1 MLETISIKDFALIEE
16 KELDFAPG
24 FTVLSG
30 ETGAGKS
37 ILLGA
42 LGLLLGDKADYD
54 KIRQGQEEAEL
65 SALFSLHDSTS
76 VKPLLTEL
84 NIPFDE
90 ELLIRRKINRHN
102 KSKIYLNG
110 VTVGV
115 QELKAVGKELIVIN
129 AQGAAAKLFSD
140 KLKRQMLDAFLPVPD
155 LVNKTAEAFVAWQ
168 KKEKALQKAKQGR
181 INDEQEKALLMW
193 QQQEIAA
200 LAPQEGEW
208 EEINLNYNALSHH
221 QEILAIAEEIEHS
234 LSKDKGM
241 QEIIVRFIHQ
251 LSLFSKEEKLFLES
265 SDILSSVS
273 NELSEVALLMRS
285 IIGKGELDE
294 AQLKNLQERLQ
305 SYQALA
311 KKYQIAPE
319 DLVRKAEDIEKS
331 LARLNEGQNI
341 GRLQEETDALKRDY
355 LSYATPLTQE
365 REKAGHKLGQEV
377 THILHTLALDKAAFR
392 VRLEKAVPSASG
404 QDKVL
409 FEVAMNV
416 GSPWQEVAK
425 AASGGE
431 LARINLALQVISSR
445 FEQIPVLIFDEV
457 DTGIGG
463 KVADQVGFY
472 LKSLAKNQQIL
483 AITHLPQ
490 VAVYGDQQVRVEKKI
505 REKDTI
511 SEIRSLNEK
520 ERQEEIARML
530 GGGEITDLTLCHAK
544 ELIFLAKN
552 RVILA
557 Q

>member
-168 KKEKALQKAKQGR
+168 NKEKALQKAKQGR

-241 QEIIVRFIHQ
+241 QEIIARFIHQ

-305 SYQALA
+305 SL
-311 KKYQIAPE
+311 
-319 DLVRKAEDIEKS
+319 S
-331 LARLNEGQNI
+331 LI
-341 GRLQEETDALKRDY
+341 
-355 LSYATPLTQE
+355 
-365 REKAGHKLGQEV
+365 
-377 THILHTLALDKAAFR
+377 HI
-392 VRLEKAVPSASG
+392 
-404 QDKVL
+404 
-409 FEVAMNV
+409 
-416 GSPWQEVAK
+416 
-425 AASGGE
+425 
-431 LARINLALQVISSR
+431 
-445 FEQIPVLIFDEV
+445 
-457 DTGIGG
+457 
-463 KVADQVGFY
+463 
-472 LKSLAKNQQIL
+472 
-483 AITHLPQ
+483 
-490 VAVYGDQQVRVEKKI
+490 
-505 REKDTI
+505 
-511 SEIRSLNEK
+511 
-520 ERQEEIARML
+520 
-530 GGGEITDLTLCHAK
+530 
-544 ELIFLAKN
+544 
-552 RVILA
+552 
-557 Q
+557 

>member
-1 MLETISIKDFALIEE
+1 MLETIRIKDFALIEE
-16 KELDFAPG
+16 KELDFTSG

-37 ILLGA
+37 ILLDA

-65 SALFSLHDSTS
+65 SALFSLQDSS
-76 VKPLLTEL
+76 LVKPILAEL
-84 NIPFDE
+84 NIPFEE
-90 ELLIRRKINRHN
+90 ELLIRRKINRNN
-102 KSKIYLNG
+102 KSKSYLNG

-115 QELKAVGKELIVIN
+115 QELRTVGKELVVIN
-129 AQGAAAKLFSD
+129 TQGAVARLFND
-140 KLKRQMLDAFLPVPD
+140 KLKRKMLDAFLSVPD
-155 LVNKTAEAFVAWQ
+155 LLDRTAEAFVAWQ
-168 KKEKALQKAKQGR
+168 NKEKALKKLQQGQV
-181 INDEQEKALLMW
+181 NYEQEKALLIW

-208 EEINLNYNALSHH
+208 EEINLSYNALSHH
-221 QEILAIAEEIEHS
+221 KEILAIAEEIEQS
-234 LSKDKGM
+234 LSKDQGI
-241 QEIIVRFIHQ
+241 QEIIARFIHH
-251 LSLFSKEEKLFLES
+251 LSLFSKGEKRFSES
-265 SDILSSVS
+265 SDILQSVT
-273 NELSEVALLMRS
+273 NELSEVALMMRS
-285 IIGKGELDE
+285 ILGEEELDE
-294 AQLKNLQERLQ
+294 VQLRNLQERLQ
-305 SYQALA
+305 HYQALA

-319 DLVRKAEDIEKS
+319 DLIAKANDIEKN
-331 LARLNEGQNI
+331 LARLNEVQDI
-341 GRLQEETDALKRDY
+341 GRLQKEVEELKKNY
-355 LSYATPLTQE
+355 LYYATQLTAE
-365 REKAGHKLGQEV
+365 REKAGQKLGEEV
-377 THILHTLALDKAAFR
+377 TCILHTLALDKAVFR
-392 VRLEKAVPSASG
+392 VSLEKATPNASG

-416 GSPWQEVAK
+416 GSLWQEVAK

-457 DTGIGG
+457 DSGIGG

-483 AITHLPQ
+483 AVTHLPQ
-490 VAVYGDQQVRVEKKI
+490 VAVYGDQQVKVEKKS

-552 RVILA
+552 RTI
-557 Q
+557 QTQ